1 MKLIANRAIRELGEF
16 QYSIL
21 PLEADNLVNESVY
34 AIKNGQP
41 IGDILQFLQNNLEIK
56 SFEVLQQFVK
66 ELNYFYNNT
75 RQWII
80 KGYTPSEV
88 LDMEQPFL
96 RPLLT
101 NKKGKVINIKKKIKI
116 GRNDPCPCGS
126 GKKYKKCCGKNK

>member
-101 NKKGKVINIKKKIKI
+101 NKKGKVINTKKKIKI